1 VDQSYNSQKNLVTRS
16 GDVSRNIHQLCVIIT
31 EAAEENDHADNAV
44 IDAQVDKSRSNS
56 KKQKEKIHVS
66 TREWRIIMSA
76 INHGTEVPANSRSEV
91 LMGYQYALHQHK
103 KRLREERD
111 NVRRSQENNSVSSGE
126 YWDEYSEASESSGE
140 RHKDPKHN
148 RRTTAWA
155 REENHARS
163 ISAHPS
169 DDKEDFVQETPEAA
183 LVAVRVYLLTT
194 QPEPGDPREHMHQ
207 AAIRSIGLVED
218 RLRKHSPEKNATHYE
233 DKGKDNL
240 KYQPSQSQ
248 TSDSSG
254 DEKRRARKE
263 DARNIIAQAR
273 VNNARYAWKE
283 ENYEDDEKEMGAL
296 CFTRRVRRTRVPK
309 GFKLLHDQQKYDGS
323 QEPKLWLL
331 DYLRAVHI
339 LGGTRATA
347 MQSLQLHLTSAAR
360 SWLSTLPNDS
370 IGSWGELESQ
380 FTRNFRSTYKR
391 PASLE
396 EVKSY
401 IQRKD
406 ETLRS
411 YIQRWSI
418 IKNFAEDVSD
428 ERAVDAFS
436 TSLRC
441 LDLVEEL
448 GRKRPRTLSELME
461 VANRFAD
468 KEDAYNNKR
477 ARSPEVDRTSRQRR
491 RSHIEDSRTRRN
503 QIAAGY
509 ERRDKE
515 GYGSREFQNRNTY
528 EKEKPK
534 YSGPSG

>member
-1 VDQSYNSQKNLVTRS
+1 MAFLLLANNSSEVDENQKMELTIGSLSFFVSDFQVQLAFQIRRNQIRRQAKPGRSSEANSPVSFAAAENTKIEELDETTEKLDIGETVDQSYISQKNLVTRS

-169 DDKEDFVQETPEAA
+169 DDEEDFVQETPEAA
-183 LVAVRVYLLTT
+183 LVAAHAYLLTT
-194 QPEPGDPREHMHQ
+194 QPEPRDPREHIHQ
-207 AAIRSIGLVED
+207 AAIRSLGLVED
-218 RLRKHSPEKNATHYE
+218 RLRKHSPEKNVTHCK
-233 DKGKDNL
+233 DKGKENF
-240 KYQPSQSQ
+240 KYQSSQSQ
-248 TSDSSG
+248 TSDSLG
-254 DEKRRARKE
+254 DEKRRTQKE

-296 CFTRRVRRTRVPK
+296 CFTRRVCKT
-309 GFKLLHDQQKYDGS
+309 
-323 QEPKLWLL
+323 
-331 DYLRAVHI
+331 
-339 LGGTRATA
+339 
-347 MQSLQLHLTSAAR
+347 
-360 SWLSTLPNDS
+360 
-370 IGSWGELESQ
+370 
-380 FTRNFRSTYKR
+380 
-391 PASLE
+391 
-396 EVKSY
+396 
-401 IQRKD
+401 
-406 ETLRS
+406 
-411 YIQRWSI
+411 
-418 IKNFAEDVSD
+418 
-428 ERAVDAFS
+428 
-436 TSLRC
+436 
-441 LDLVEEL
+441 
-448 GRKRPRTLSELME
+448 
-461 VANRFAD
+461 
-468 KEDAYNNKR
+468 
-477 ARSPEVDRTSRQRR
+477 
-491 RSHIEDSRTRRN
+491 
-503 QIAAGY
+503 
-509 ERRDKE
+509 
-515 GYGSREFQNRNTY
+515 
-528 EKEKPK
+528 
-534 YSGPSG
+534 